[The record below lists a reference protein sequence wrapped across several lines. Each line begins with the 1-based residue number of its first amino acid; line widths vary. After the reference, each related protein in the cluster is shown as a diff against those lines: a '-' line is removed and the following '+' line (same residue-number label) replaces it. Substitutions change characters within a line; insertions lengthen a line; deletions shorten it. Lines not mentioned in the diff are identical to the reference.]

1 MIKIFF
7 FWFLGFVYS
16 PDQIQVTHSKD
27 ICITTENG
35 GTFILMEGALA
46 CNSNEFSGTL
56 MYPKLYKRGNS
67 IMVYSAMGKP
77 MIRFFKGSSNNLT
90 YYWYSEPKPYER

>member
-7 FWFLGFVYS
+7 IWFLGFVYS
-16 PDQIQVTHSKD
+16 PDQVQVTHSKD

-67 IMVYSAMGKP
+67 IMVYSAKGKP
-77 MIRFFKGSSNNLT
+77 ILRFFKGAEGIT
-90 YYWYSEPKPYER
+90 YYWYNQLKPYER